1 VLRLSVN
8 AHTRARSLS
17 WNKLGPDGGAALA
30 EGLKGNS
37 TLQRLEY
44 ATRARTRPRV
54 FAFASAP
61 IDTPILELFVIL
73 PCLAAS

>member
-1 VLRLSVN
+1 MHLRS
-8 AHTRARSLS
+8 RARSLS
-17 WNKLGPDGGAALA
+17 RNKLGPEGAAALA